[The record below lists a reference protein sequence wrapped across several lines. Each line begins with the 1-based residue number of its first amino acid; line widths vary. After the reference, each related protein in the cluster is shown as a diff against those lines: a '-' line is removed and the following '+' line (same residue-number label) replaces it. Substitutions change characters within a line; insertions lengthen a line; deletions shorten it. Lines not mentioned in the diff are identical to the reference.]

1 MTNTRK
7 IFFFDI
13 DDTLTSELTG
23 QIPPS
28 AAEAI
33 HHAQQ
38 EGHLM
43 YINTG
48 RPMRAVPEFVK
59 KINFDGYICGCGSQI
74 CDRDG
79 KELWGVPLRGH
90 ADAVELTEA
99 ARSCGGDLVLEGPG
113 ELAAGLY
120 AQPTTSGFLFDAER
134 YKTQNIYMA
143 DPLAEGYQFIKFVVF
158 VNHAEDIQAFQAV
171 SDAKYTCID
180 RGPYMG
186 SHLYEFM
193 TRGCSKA
200 SGILQVCKLHG
211 IDPSDTY
218 AFGDSANDVAMF
230 TAAGTCIAMGNCN
243 SDELRSLATWV
254 TDKASE
260 DGLAH
265 AIYRILKGQNSP

>member
-1 MTNTRK
+1 MTNNRK

-23 QIPPS
+23 QVPQS
-28 AAEAI
+28 AIDAI
-33 HHAQQ
+33 HEAQAA
-38 EGHLM
+38 GHLM

-74 CDRDG
+74 CDSQG

-90 ADAVELTEA
+90 EEAVELVEA
-99 ARSCGGDLVLEGPG
+99 ARLCKGDLVLEGPG
-113 ELAAGLY
+113 ELASAIF
-120 AQPTTSGFLFDAER
+120 AEPTTSGYTFDIER
-134 YKTQNIYMA
+134 YKTQNVFMA
-143 DPLAEGYQFIKFVVF
+143 DPLEAGYQFIKFVVF
-158 VNHAEDIQAFQAV
+158 VNKAEDIQPFLEI

-180 RGPYMG
+180 RGPYLT

-193 TRGCSKA
+193 TKGCSKA
-200 SGILQVCKLHG
+200 SGILQVCKLHD
-211 IDPSDTY
+211 IDPSETY

-230 TAAGTCIAMGNCN
+230 TAAGTCVAMGNCN
-243 SDELRSLATWV
+243 SDELRTLATWV

-265 AIYRILKGQNSP
+265 AIHRILN